1 MEVFSLCLNWVSLTK
16 PRPSQRNSWPVGSA
30 FDYRVRLQNLILS
43 LIGLLC
49 IKHGRMKGSENLESS
64 AQSVLGWLA
73 YAGFIALFTELTR
86 LRSNTLSVM
95 HKR

>member
-1 MEVFSLCLNWVSLTK
+1 
-16 PRPSQRNSWPVGSA
+16 
-30 FDYRVRLQNLILS
+30 
-43 LIGLLC
+43 
-49 IKHGRMKGSENLESS
+49 MKGSENLESS